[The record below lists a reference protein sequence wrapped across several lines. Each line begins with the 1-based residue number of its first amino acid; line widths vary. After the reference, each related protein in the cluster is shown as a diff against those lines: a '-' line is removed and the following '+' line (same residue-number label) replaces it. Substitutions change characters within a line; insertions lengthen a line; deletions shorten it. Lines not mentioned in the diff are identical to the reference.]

1 MTFGIYLGAL
11 LVTIIGC
18 HLYRN
23 YIYDN
28 KNLTISI
35 GNRVHWTFR
44 NRTFIASIMVILSP
58 LLLVYLRYG
67 IGGDYFNYKIFYE
80 QFLHYGYSQFEPL
93 TEALMKLNH
102 IVFHDGQ
109 GRFPPHLARGD
120 ARARLVVVRLPRR
133 RRGRLHRPC
142 LLYTSRCV

>member
-102 IVFHDGQ
+102 IVFHDYQ
-109 GRFPPHLARGD
+109 WFIAVVTIITYV
-120 ARARLVVVRLPRR
+120 LVIIWVLKNSD
-133 RRGRLHRPC
+133 LEYC
-142 LLYTSRCV
+142 SL